1 MPASNFVEA
10 QVLGH
15 LFGDSTWAKPTAL
28 YLGALLATPE
38 DDGGLVE
45 VSATGYDRLRY
56 DPSNTNWLLQADGS
70 RINAAALAFAEPV
83 NDWGTVKALG
93 VFDADLASGGN
104 LMTYQDLDDPKVI
117 VGGGALLLFQPG
129 ALTWRMNDY

>member
-1 MPASNFVEA
+1 MVA
-10 QVLGH
+10 
-15 LFGDSTWAKPTAL
+15 
-28 YLGALLATPE
+28 
-38 DDGGLVE
+38 GL
-45 VSATGYDRLRY
+45 TQR
-56 DPSNTNWLLQADGS
+56 
-70 RINAAALAFAEPV
+70 ALAFAEPV